1 MPEERKIGSHY
12 INPGKKCW
20 RPEAGHWQ
28 TLGWRGVRAD
38 MDLGDGV
45 DGTWMQGCREGREES
60 RAMPGTWR
68 GPSWCL
74 GWKAADRASFH
85 QLLCPGSRGQ
95 VMPKTCCLRPF
106 TEEAFIIRIPGHPR
120 ALMPGT
126 GQFSGEVSIMTR
138 KKVAA
143 LSSFSFL
150 PSLCKPNSSLLFLP
164 GGV

>member
-1 MPEERKIGSHY
+1 MG
-12 INPGKKCW
+12 
-20 RPEAGHWQ
+20 
-28 TLGWRGVRAD
+28 L
-38 MDLGDGV
+38 
-45 DGTWMQGCREGREES
+45 GCRGAGRGGRSLE
-60 RAMPGTWR
+60 R
-68 GPSWCL
+68 CL
-74 GWKAADRASFH
+74 GRGGDRLGVWGGKQQTEHLLH
-85 QLLCPGSRGQ
+85 QLVCPGSRGQ

-106 TEEAFIIRIPGHPR
+106 TEEALIIRIPGHPR